1 MYGQC
6 IYSYVATFVHAF
18 TIKYTIDYLND
29 IQCTY
34 YTTVYIQYV
43 SYEKVIVLIN
53 KMWNIC
59 GSVSVKEKLV

>member
-43 SYEKVIVLIN
+43 SYEKIIVLIN
-53 KMWNIC
+53 KM
-59 GSVSVKEKLV
+59 